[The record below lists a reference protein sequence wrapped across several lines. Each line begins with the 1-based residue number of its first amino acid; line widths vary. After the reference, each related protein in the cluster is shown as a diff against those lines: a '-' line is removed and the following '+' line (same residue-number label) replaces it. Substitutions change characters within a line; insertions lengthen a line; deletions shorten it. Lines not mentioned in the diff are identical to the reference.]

1 MSTSSPQPPASDT
14 GSSATATPTGQ
25 ATGANAEALY
35 ARISADAGL
44 TQALFRQAL
53 QDPGGA
59 LDRIVSLGK
68 ELGLPVSRDEVKAHV
83 ASLDDDASKQW
94 LLKARGGL

>member
-1 MSTSSPQPPASDT
+1 MSTSSPQPAASN
-14 GSSATATPTGQ
+14 ATDATSTS
-25 ATGANAEALY
+25 TSNAEALY
-35 ARISADAGL
+35 ARISADTSL

-59 LDRIVSLGK
+59 LDRIVSLG
-68 ELGLPVSRDEVKAHV
+68 EQLGLPVSREEVKSHV
-83 ASLDDDASKQW
+83 ASLDDVASKQW